1 MFQKKP
7 KDESPNSQQNKSE
20 EKVEPQLVISPLT
33 KLQPEIHINEVNEI
47 DVPMIDNLQIEPDE
61 NKDDLNLGDFF
72 TTGNVK
78 EEVKEE
84 SGDLE
89 LVKQE
94 LQRKQQ

>member
-1 MFQKKP
+1 
-7 KDESPNSQQNKSE
+7 
-20 EKVEPQLVISPLT
+20 
-33 KLQPEIHINEVNEI
+33 
-47 DVPMIDNLQIEPDE
+47 MIDNLQIEPDE

-89 LVKQE
+89 LAKQE
-94 LQRKQQ
+94 LQRK